1 MNSPTSQSLAVTRS
15 VEYRIVR
22 ISWPTW
28 NKILWAQPA
37 IVSKTNLWLS
47 FSTDNSSEVFKE
59 SIFQRA
65 NKPPVYAC
73 YTEQH

>member
-1 MNSPTSQSLAVTRS
+1 MNSPTSQLLAVTRS

-37 IVSKTNLWLS
+37 IVSSSNLG
-47 FSTDNSSEVFKE
+47 
-59 SIFQRA
+59 
-65 NKPPVYAC
+65 
-73 YTEQH
+73 